1 MSALRG
7 DRSGVEAVPLMHAL
21 PLGRPACQRVERI
34 LIGHGIS
41 GLRSALRNGVV
52 LMGIIAFPALSG
64 CMSAID
70 DTSAF
75 GFNTSAPVQSEP
87 AVETAE
93 LKPEGQDD
101 KEPSAIE
108 QPADPSAAT
117 PVQPAAASAEMALLS
132 RASATVPGRPA
143 EALAAYSPPAQ
154 AERQADTSL
163 FAALSQ
169 RAETEQPEPEAVAE
183 AVASRVVVTHTDGM
197 GKPSPSAELPGVDA
211 SSLFK
216 IGKRASVDSEEL
228 LDDIGGEYQIA
239 SLGGMARLAP
249 SGLMVAREDV
259 NTSCFGSDLVRM
271 LRQVESRF
279 GKKAVITSGY
289 RSPPHNRRVGGAKA
303 SMHMACKAADFHI
316 PGVSGVE
323 VARYVRSL
331 PTRGGVGTYCHT
343 AAIHIDTGKQRDWN
357 WPCRRRS

>member
-1 MSALRG
+1 M
-7 DRSGVEAVPLMHAL
+7 
-21 PLGRPACQRVERI
+21 
-34 LIGHGIS
+34 IGHSTS
-41 GLRSALRNGVV
+41 GLRLALRNGVF
-52 LMGIIAFPALSG
+52 LMGVLAFPALSG

-75 GFNTSAPVQSEP
+75 GFNTPSPAPAEA

-93 LKPEGQDD
+93 ARPDGQED
-101 KEPSAIE
+101 KQTAAAG
-108 QPADPSAAT
+108 QPAETSSGAP
-117 PVQPAAASAEMALLS
+117 AEMAEAAAEEKALLTQAS
-132 RASATVPGRPA
+132 SSFSAPRAEGP
-143 EALAAYSPPAQ
+143 LAAYSPPAQ
-154 AERQADTSL
+154 PRRQADTSL

-169 RAETEQPEPEAVAE
+169 RAENEQPEPQAVAE
-183 AVASRVVVTHTDGM
+183 EVASRVVVTHTDGM

-249 SGLMVAREDV
+249 SGLMVARDDV
-259 NTSCFGSDLVRM
+259 NTSCFGTDLVRM
-271 LRQVESRF
+271 IRQVESRF

-323 VARYVRSL
+323 VARFVRSL
-331 PTRGGVGTYCHT
+331 PSRGGVGTYCHT
-343 AAIHIDTGKQRDWN
+343 AAIHVDTGKQRDWN

>member
-1 MSALRG
+1 M
-7 DRSGVEAVPLMHAL
+7 PLMHAL
-21 PLGRPACQRVERI
+21 PLGWQACERVERI
-34 LIGHGIS
+34 LIGHSTS

-52 LMGIIAFPALSG
+52 LMGVIAFPALSG

-75 GFNTSAPVQSEP
+75 GFNTPASAPAEP

-93 LKPEGQDD
+93 LQPEGQED
-101 KEPSAIE
+101 KEQSAAG
-108 QPADPSAAT
+108 QPAEPAVASAAK
-117 PVQPAAASAEMALLS
+117 AAANEENALLTQ
-132 RASATVPGRPA
+132 ASSTVSGRPA
-143 EALAAYSPPAQ
+143 EGALAAYSPPAQ
-154 AERQADTSL
+154 PNRQADTSL

-169 RAETEQPEPEAVAE
+169 RAESEQPKPEAVAE
-183 AVASRVVVTHTDGM
+183 AVAARVVVTHTDGM
-197 GKPSPSAELPGVDA
+197 GKASPSAELPGVDA

-216 IGKRASVDSEEL
+216 IGKRASVDSEDF

-271 LRQVESRF
+271 IRQVESRF
-279 GKKAVITSGY
+279 GKKVVITSGY

>member
-1 MSALRG
+1 M
-7 DRSGVEAVPLMHAL
+7 
-21 PLGRPACQRVERI
+21 
-34 LIGHGIS
+34 IGHSTS

-75 GFNTSAPVQSEP
+75 GFNTPSPAPVDG

-93 LKPEGQDD
+93 AKPEGPEGQESETPAAGETSA
-101 KEPSAIE
+101 EPSAQAANATTDE
-108 QPADPSAAT
+108 KPLLTPASLPR
-117 PVQPAAASAEMALLS
+117 AEGS
-132 RASATVPGRPA
+132 
-143 EALAAYSPPAQ
+143 LAAYSPPAQ
-154 AERQADTSL
+154 PERQADTSL

-169 RAETEQPEPEAVAE
+169 RAESEQPEPQAVAE

-216 IGKRASVDSEEL
+216 IGRRASVDSEEL

-249 SGLMVAREDV
+249 SGLMVARDDV

-289 RSPPHNRRVGGAKA
+289 RSPPHNKRVGGAKA

-331 PTRGGVGTYCHT
+331 PSRGGVGTYCHT
-343 AAIHIDTGKQRDWN
+343 AAIHVDTGKQRDWN